1 MIKTLYVF
9 RHGETDWNKEGRF
22 QGHTNIPLNQKG
34 RDQSLTFS
42 ATLKK
47 LNLEIIL
54 SSDLDR
60 AYETACLAS
69 QGLDIKLI
77 KNVGLRECSLGV
89 AEGKLIKDFDHE
101 AWTKWLSIKDED
113 QDFCFEG
120 GESKVEHLMRL
131 KSSIISAL
139 QSFPEYS
146 RIGISTHGGC
156 LRRLIHSCEGAPTEP
171 IKFGNCDLYE
181 ITYHASTNTWLYNQ
195 KIN

>member
-9 RHGETDWNKEGRF
+9 RHGETDWNREGRF

-34 RDQSLTFS
+34 RDQALNFS

-60 AYETACLAS
+60 AYDTACLAS

-89 AEGKLIKDFDHE
+89 AEGKLIKDFDNE

-120 GESKVEHLMRL
+120 GESKIEHLMRL
-131 KSSIISAL
+131 KNSIISAL
-139 QSFPEYS
+139 RSFPEYS

-156 LRRLIHSCEGAPTEP
+156 LRRLIHSCEGAPSEP

-181 ITYHASTNTWLYNQ
+181 ITYDTSTNSWLYNQ